1 MTSFRD
7 PLLWYAEHHLESL
20 RREAARHRQARE
32 LRLHTLKLRATGLG
46 DWLAR
51 RLQSLAPSGRRTP
64 EAAAGGGRTTLSEA
78 CCSEACCE
86 G

>member
-32 LRLHTLKLRATGLG
+32 LRVHTLELRATGLG

-51 RLQSLAPSGRRTP
+51 RLQTLAPSGRTP
-64 EAAAGGGRTTLSEA
+64 EDAARGGRTTLSEA